1 MTEDRCRCG
10 SATKPDVDG
19 CGMLKCIASNAY
31 VFNCPLPLAP
41 ENRSSVTKISTG
53 QVTLG

>member
-41 ENRSSVTKISTG
+41 ENRSSVTKTSTG